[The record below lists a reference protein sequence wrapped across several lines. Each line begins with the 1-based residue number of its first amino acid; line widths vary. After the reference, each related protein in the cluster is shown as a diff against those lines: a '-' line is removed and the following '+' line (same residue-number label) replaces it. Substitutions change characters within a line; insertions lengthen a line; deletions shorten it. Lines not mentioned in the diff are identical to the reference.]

1 MPPLRERPD
10 DIPLLANHFAQ
21 KFAQKMG
28 KTVLP
33 VPPET
38 IKALQNYD
46 YPGNIRELE
55 NIIERAVIL
64 SDDGILRI
72 EFIDSPAFSKTN
84 SSANFRTLDDFQRSL
99 IVQTLKASAWRI
111 GGANGAAERLGLNRT
126 TLISKMR
133 KLGISRREQ
142 QFAV

>member
-10 DIPLLANHFAQ
+10 DIPLLANHFAH

-28 KTVLP
+28 KEITSIEK
-33 VPPET
+33 ET
-38 IKALQNYD
+38 LKFLQNYH

-55 NIIERAVIL
+55 NVIERAVIL
-64 SDDGILRI
+64 TVDGVLRI
-72 EFIDSPAFSKTN
+72 ESFEFAAMNVSP
-84 SSANFRTLDDFQRSL
+84 SAENGRTLGECERRFIL
-99 IVQTLKASAWRI
+99 QTLEASAWRI